1 MIKPSVPKN
10 ETSRL
15 EALRNLKILDSL
27 PESEYDEIT
36 RLASYI
42 CKTPVSLISFVDKDR
57 QWFKSRP
64 NLEIESS
71 PREYSFCAHAILEP
85 EKLMEVSDT
94 REDERFK
101 DNPFTLAD
109 PPVVFYSGVPLVDN
123 DGHALGTLCVI
134 DNVPRKLDEEQKNA
148 LKLLAKQTVRLLE
161 TRKRNKQLQVV
172 RKKLQ
177 MKNENLKTFA
187 RTVSHDMK
195 MPLANIVLTI
205 DLIKKK
211 YGQQLDEKA
220 IEYLDSL
227 KNSSFSLSDYV
238 SGILENY
245 ESEHSSYDKQDKF
258 DLQDLLENIIDMLN
272 ITEDCEIKLPKKHIE
287 LTCNRI
293 ALEQIL
299 LNLINNSLKYN
310 DKERIRIQVK
320 CKETGAY
327 YRFKIKDNGMGIPED
342 RQSGI
347 FELFSTI
354 GQVDR
359 KGNKGH
365 GIGLSTV
372 KKLVEKLGGK
382 ISVSSQIGEGTTFR
396 FTVKKQMAGIRK
408 SEDVPTPTMF

>member
-1 MIKPSVPKN
+1 MIKPSFPEN
-10 ETSRL
+10 EAARL
-15 EALRNLKILDSL
+15 GALRDLNILDTL
-27 PESEYDEIT
+27 PEGEYDEIT
-36 RLASYI
+36 SLASYI
-42 CKTPVSLISFVDKDR
+42 CKTPVSLISFIDEDR
-57 QWFKSRP
+57 QWFKSKT
-64 NLEIESS
+64 NLEINGS
-71 PREYSFCAHAILEP
+71 PREYSFCGHAILNP
-85 EKLMEVSDT
+85 KNLMEIRDA

-101 DNPFTLAD
+101 DNPFVLAD
-109 PPVVFYSGVPLVDN
+109 PPAVFYSGVPLVDKN
-123 DGHALGTLCVI
+123 GHALGTLCVI
-134 DNVPRKLDEEQKNA
+134 DNVPRQLDEGQKNA
-148 LKLLAKQTVRLLE
+148 LKTLANQVVRLLE
-161 TRKRNKQLQVV
+161 ARRRNKQLHII

-177 MKNENLKTFA
+177 TRNENLKNFA

-211 YGQQLDEKA
+211 YDGKLDGKA

-245 ESEHSSYDKQDKF
+245 ESEHSSYTLHEKF

-272 ITEDCEIKLPKKHIE
+272 ITEDCEIKLPKKHRE

-310 DKERIRIQVK
+310 DKERISIDVK
-320 CKETGAY
+320 CKEIDGY
-327 YRFKIKDNGMGIPED
+327 YRFKVKDNGMGIPED
-342 RQSGI
+342 KQEGI

-354 GQVDR
+354 GQIDR

-372 KKLVEKLGGK
+372 KKLVEKLGGE
-382 ISVSSQIGEGTTFR
+382 ISVSSKMGESTTFR
-396 FTVKKQMAGIRK
+396 FTVKKQMAGTK
-408 SEDVPTPTMF
+408 KPEGVPVPATA

>member
-1 MIKPSVPKN
+1 MIKPSVPEN

-15 EALRNLKILDSL
+15 EALRNLKILDTL

-36 RLASYI
+36 SLASYI
-42 CKTPVSLISFVDKDR
+42 CKTPVSLISFVDEDR
-57 QWFKSRP
+57 QWFKSRS

-71 PREYSFCAHAILEP
+71 PREYSFCAHAILDSEN
-85 EKLMEVSDT
+85 LMEVADT

-109 PPVVFYSGVPLVDN
+109 PPVVFYSGVPLVDDN
-123 DGHALGTLCVI
+123 GHALGTLCVI
-134 DNVPRKLDEEQKNA
+134 DNVPRKLDEQQKDA
-148 LKLLAKQTVRLLE
+148 LKLLGKQTVRLLE
-161 TRKRNKQLQVV
+161 TRKHNKQLQIV

-177 MKNENLKTFA
+177 LKNENLKTFA

-211 YGQQLDEKA
+211 YGEQLDEKA
-220 IEYLDSL
+220 IEYLDNL

-245 ESEHSSYDKQDKF
+245 ESEHSSYDMQEKF

-272 ITEDCEIKLPKKHIE
+272 ITEDCEIKLPKKHME

-320 CKETGAY
+320 CKEIDGF

-342 RQSGI
+342 KQAGI

-382 ISVSSQIGEGTTFR
+382 ISVSSKMGVSTTFR
-396 FTVKKQMAGIRK
+396 FTVKKQMTDIRK
-408 SEDVPTPTMF
+408 SEDIPTPAMI